1 LLGFTLAA
9 GATRAATTT
18 VHAAFDGDE
27 PQMPDRLRRDGS
39 PTTCAMEAFPGDFPG
54 PSQWQRFQFC
64 NSGPETCF
72 TATFDEGDC
81 GDDVHIMAYV
91 NSFDPNH
98 LEMNYAGDVG
108 ASDSLPFSFV
118 VPAGAQ
124 FFIVAQT
131 NFGMADCS
139 FSFTVNAMRC
149 ATPAPL
155 LSQLAIL
162 LAVGALSIVAG
173 AAIRRTRQT
182 LATLMLCAV
191 IAVFAGPAAALLAA
205 EPTAASSRAC
215 ALSCGAAYRACA
227 TERCDSSAMDSNP
240 DCLRDCQREHQLC
253 LQACS

>member
-1 LLGFTLAA
+1 LLGVTLAA

-18 VHAAFDGDE
+18 VHAAFNGDE
-27 PQMPDRLRRDGS
+27 PQMPDRLFRDGS

-54 PSQWQRFQFC
+54 PAQWQRFRFC
-64 NSGPETCF
+64 NNGPETCF

-91 NSFDPNH
+91 NSFDPSD
-98 LEMNYAGDVG
+98 LQMNYAGDTG

-118 VPAGAQ
+118 VPTGGQ

-131 NFGMADCS
+131 NFGMADCA

-155 LSQLAIL
+155 LSQFAIL
-162 LAVGALSIVAG
+162 LALGALSIVAG
-173 AAIRRTRQT
+173 AAIWRTRQT
-182 LATLMLCAV
+182 LPALMLCAV
-191 IAVFAGPAAALLAA
+191 IAVFAGSAAAPLAA
-205 EPTAASSRAC
+205 EPTAPPSRVC
-215 ALSCGAAYRACA
+215 ALSCSAAYKACA
-227 TERCDSSAMDSNP
+227 KERCDSSAMDTDP
-240 DCLRDCQREHQLC
+240 DCLRDCQREHQVC